1 MLRINGEIV
10 DPSLIEDTF
19 VRLKADAELLSEV
32 SCCERDAD
40 FRAQAEDEV
49 IDGILL
55 AQEAERRVPSPPA
68 EEVRGAFE
76 ETLRQW
82 RQHGASWD
90 LLDAQRE
97 SLRAETV
104 SRLRMEKFTRDLWD
118 GLPELNSDDL
128 RTWYAENAARF
139 RTPPAARVLHLVR
152 FPEKPDPW
160 DDYSVMLD
168 LRRRALDGGDFSE
181 LAREHTMKRG
191 GGIDLEW
198 IEQQRVFNP
207 FEAMLFSLGEG
218 EISPVFFYEQALH
231 LVQAVE
237 VRPAAVKAFEEV
249 ADEIREEVEHA
260 RRRQVLKDLAVKL
273 RETAVVERPAP
284 LQSRCE

>member
-1 MLRINGEIV
+1 MLRVNGEPI
-10 DPSLIEDTF
+10 DPELIDEAFT
-19 VRLKADAELLSEV
+19 RLKAEAEMLSEI
-32 SCCERDAD
+32 SCCERDEE
-40 FRAQAEDEV
+40 FRGKSEEEV

-55 AQEAERRVPSPPA
+55 AQEAERSVPAPPA
-68 EEVRGAFE
+68 EEVRTAFE
-76 ETLRQW
+76 DTLRQW

-104 SRLRMEKFTRDLWD
+104 SRLRMEKFTTGLWS
-118 GLPELNSDDL
+118 GLPELTSDDL
-128 RTWYAENAARF
+128 RTWYAANVVRF

-152 FPEKPDPW
+152 FPEQPDPW

-168 LRRRALDGGDFSE
+168 LRRRALDGENFAD
-181 LAREHTMKRG
+181 LAKQHTMKRG
-191 GGIDLEW
+191 GEIDMEW

-207 FEAMLFSLGEG
+207 FEAMLFSLREG

-237 VRPAAVKAFEEV
+237 VRPAAVKPFEEV
-249 ADEIREEVEHA
+249 ADSIRDEVEHA
-260 RRRQVLKDLAVKL
+260 RRRQVLVDLAAKL
-273 RETAVVERPAP
+273 RESAVIER
-284 LQSRCE
+284 